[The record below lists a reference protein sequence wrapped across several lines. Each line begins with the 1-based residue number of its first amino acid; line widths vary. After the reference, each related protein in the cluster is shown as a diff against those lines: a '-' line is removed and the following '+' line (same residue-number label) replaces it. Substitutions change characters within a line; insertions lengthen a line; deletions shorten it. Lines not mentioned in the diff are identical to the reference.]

1 MTGHDR
7 VNPSGLPP
15 PSGFNH
21 AVVSEG
27 GRIVWLAGQT
37 ALDADGVIVAAGDV
51 VIQFERALR
60 NLLIALAAA
69 GGRAQHL
76 TSMTVYCVDVEE
88 YRMHSQLIGKVWRR
102 LVGSHYPAMAVVEV
116 RRLWDVAALVELQGV
131 AVIDP

>member
-7 VNPSGLPP
+7 VNPSGLPR

-37 ALDADGVIVAAGDV
+37 ALDADGVIVAPGDV
-51 VIQFERALR
+51 VTQFEQALR

-88 YRMHSQLIGKVWRR
+88 YRMHSQRIGKVWRR

-131 AVIDP
+131 AVIAG